1 MNNIEFIKQ
10 VGQDIAT
17 LKNRLGQLTNLSTTE
32 KNSLVG
38 AINELKAAIDT
49 KSGGGATI
57 NDASTSTTEVYSA
70 AKVIELVNAA
80 KTAVKSELINGSS
93 AALDTLSELAT
104 ALNND
109 PSFATTIA
117 NALNNRLRFDAV
129 QSLTTAQKQ
138 MAASNLGI
146 DDPTIDMLATYTTAR
161 GTI

>member
-1 MNNIEFIKQ
+1 MNGVESLRQ

-17 LKNRLGQLTNLSTTE
+17 LKNRIGQLENLSTTE

-38 AINELKAAIDT
+38 AVNELKATIDS
-49 KSGGGATI
+49 KSSGGATI
-57 NDASTSTTEVYSA
+57 NDASVLTTEVYSA
-70 AKVIELVNAA
+70 AKVIELINAA
-80 KTAVKSELINGSS
+80 ITAVKNDLSGGAA
-93 AALDTLSELAT
+93 AALDTFYELA
-104 ALNND
+104 AAMNND
-109 PSFATTIA
+109 PTFATTVA

>member
-38 AINELKAAIDT
+38 AVNEIKATIDT

-57 NDASTSTTEVYSA
+57 NDNSTLTTEVYSA
-70 AKVIELVNAA
+70 AKVIEIINTAKSDIKNDLV
-80 KTAVKSELINGSS
+80 NGSS
-93 AALDTLSELAT
+93 AALDTFYEFAA

-109 PSFATTIA
+109 PTFATTVA

>member
-38 AINELKAAIDT
+38 AVNELKATIDT
-49 KSGGGATI
+49 KSGGATI
-57 NDASTSTTEVYSA
+57 NDASTLATEVYSA
-70 AKVIELVNAA
+70 AKVIEIINTAKSDIKNDLV
-80 KTAVKSELINGSS
+80 NGSS
-93 AALDTLSELAT
+93 AALDTFYEFAA

-109 PSFATTIA
+109 PTFATTVA